1 MSENAYIEE
10 FLENLRHR
18 KYSPKSINTYRYP
31 LRLFFEY
38 LSKNSS
44 SLRIQD
50 VSTETLIKYRRYLL
64 KKEFLPSSIE
74 VYLRALRIFFR
85 YLEEKA
91 VIFANPMEHIKN
103 PRGEKKLPEV
113 PSINDLEKLISVI
126 DLSTPSGMRDRAM
139 VEVAYCCGL
148 RLNEILSL
156 SLFNVDL
163 QGKTLRVLGKG
174 KQERMLPL
182 GKQAYLWL
190 KKYLEYRSVL
200 LKNNISE
207 NHLWINSEGRKVR
220 AVSYQKT
227 LQNHAKKANL
237 EGKITGHS
245 LRRACATHM
254 LQNGANPV
262 QIQMLLG
269 HATLKHLS
277 QYLKLTITE
286 IKAMHER
293 SKLGK

>member
-1 MSENAYIEE
+1 
-10 FLENLRHR
+10 
-18 KYSPKSINTYRYP
+18 
-31 LRLFFEY
+31 
-38 LSKNSS
+38 
-44 SLRIQD
+44 
-50 VSTETLIKYRRYLL
+50 
-64 KKEFLPSSIE
+64 
-74 VYLRALRIFFR
+74 
-85 YLEEKA
+85 
-91 VIFANPMEHIKN
+91 
-103 PRGEKKLPEV
+103 
-113 PSINDLEKLISVI
+113 
-126 DLSTPSGMRDRAM
+126 
-139 VEVAYCCGL
+139 
-148 RLNEILSL
+148 
-156 SLFNVDL
+156 
-163 QGKTLRVLGKG
+163 
-174 KQERMLPL
+174 MLPL